1 MESNL
6 KVFKSDRF
14 DVEDT
19 ASLSL
24 FLYSDSLFIFAK
36 DKNQSNICIHEYMNF
51 DWDSLEQ
58 LVISDHLLKR
68 DIPAKVYLHHS
79 DFSLVP
85 GVLYQPGKE
94 ASYLAFAGEPKVNA
108 SYFNTPL
115 DSNNLQVLSCVE
127 GKLKKALEA
136 RFSDLTFHHGSVSF
150 LSYLFKE
157 RFNLIGQEIL
167 VSIFGNHIYAAAFSN
182 QELAAFNLFTIDTK
196 DDILKYVMIF
206 IEQLK
211 FDRNH
216 VRISLFGA
224 TDKSGISENWGK
236 EYFHN
241 FRLLS
246 SHANQNFTHGF
257 KHLKSVNLFETN
269 WQFD

>member
-14 DVEDT
+14 DVEDA

-24 FLYSDSLFIFAK
+24 FLYPDSLFIFAK
-36 DKNQSNICIHEYMNF
+36 DKNQTNICIHKYNHF
-51 DWDSLEQ
+51 SWDALEQ
-58 LVISDHLLKR
+58 LVISDHLLKA
-68 DIPAKVYLHHS
+68 DIPTKVYLHQP

-85 GVLYQPGKE
+85 GVLFQPAQE
-94 ASYLAFAGEPKVNA
+94 ASYLKYAGDQKANT

-115 DSNNLQVLSCVE
+115 DSNNLQVLSSIPD
-127 GKLKKALEA
+127 KLKKNLEA
-136 RFSDLTFHHGSVSF
+136 RFSELTFHHGSVSF

-167 VSIFGNHIYAAAFSN
+167 VSLFGSQIYVAAFLN
-182 QELAAFNLFTIDTK
+182 QELAAFNIFSIESK
-196 DDILKYVMIF
+196 EDILKYAMIL

-211 FDRNH
+211 FERNH
-216 VRISLFGA
+216 VRVNVFGA
-224 TDKSGISENWGK
+224 TGESGITEEWGK
-236 EYFHN
+236 EYFYN
-241 FRLLS
+241 FRLRTP
-246 SHANQNFTHGF
+246 HANQNYTHGF

>member
-24 FLYSDSLFIFAK
+24 FLYPDSLFIFAK
-36 DKNQSNICIHEYMNF
+36 DKNQTNICIHEYVDFEWN
-51 DWDSLEQ
+51 SLEQ
-58 LVISDHLLKR
+58 LVISDHLLKT
-68 DIPAKVYLHHS
+68 DIPTKIYLHQH

-85 GVLYQPGKE
+85 GVLFQSGQE
-94 ASYLAFAGEPKVNA
+94 SSYLAFAGDQKGNL

-115 DSNNLQVLSCVE
+115 DSNNLQVLSCISV
-127 GKLKKALEA
+127 KLKKALEA
-136 RFSDLTFHHGSVSF
+136 RFSELSFHHGSVSF

-157 RFNLIGQEIL
+157 RFNLIDQEIL
-167 VSIFGNHIYAAAFSN
+167 VSILGNQLYAAAFSK
-182 QELAAFNLFTIDTK
+182 QELAVFNIFTIDGK
-196 DDILKYVMIF
+196 EDVLKYSMILL
-206 IEQLK
+206 EQLK

-216 VRISLFGA
+216 VRISVFGA
-224 TDKSGISENWGK
+224 TKESGITEQWGK

-241 FRLLS
+241 FRLLTP
-246 SHANQNFTHGF
+246 HANQTFTHGF
-257 KHLKSVNLFETN
+257 KNLKSINLFETN

>member
-14 DVEDT
+14 DVEDA

-24 FLYSDSLFIFAK
+24 FLYPDSLFIFAK
-36 DKNQSNICIHEYMNF
+36 DKNNSNICIHEYINF
-51 DWDSLEQ
+51 EWNTLEQ
-58 LVISDHLLKR
+58 LVISDHLLKT
-68 DIPAKVYLHHS
+68 DIPAKVYLHQQY
-79 DFSLVP
+79 FSLVP
-85 GVLYQPGKE
+85 GVLFQPGQE
-94 ASYLAFAGEPKVNA
+94 ASYLAFAGDQKPKT

-115 DSNNLQVLSCVE
+115 DSNNLQVLSCISV
-127 GKLKKALEA
+127 KLKKSLEA
-136 RFSDLTFHHGSVSF
+136 RFSELTFHHGSVSF

-157 RFNLIGQEIL
+157 RFNLIVQEIL
-167 VSIFGNHIYAAAFSN
+167 ISLFGNQIYAAAFSN
-182 QELAAFNLFTIDTK
+182 QELAAFNIFSIDSK
-196 DDILKYVMIF
+196 DDILKYALIL

-224 TDKSGISENWGK
+224 TSENKITEDWGK
-236 EYFHN
+236 EYFFH
-241 FRLLS
+241 FQLLS
-246 SHANQNFTHGF
+246 PHANQNFTHGF

-269 WQFD
+269 WQFE

>member
-1 MESNL
+1 LESNL

-14 DVEDT
+14 DVEDA

-24 FLYSDSLFIFAK
+24 FLYPDFLFIFAK

-51 DWDSLEQ
+51 DWNSLEH
-58 LVISDHLLKR
+58 LLISDHLLKI
-68 DIPAKVYLHHS
+68 DIPAKIYLHHS

-94 ASYLAFAGEPKVNA
+94 ATYLAFAVDPKA
-108 SYFNTPL
+108 YTSYFNTPL
-115 DSNNLQVLSCVE
+115 DSNNLQVLSCIDQ
-127 GKLKKALEA
+127 KLKKALES
-136 RFSDLTFHHGSVSF
+136 RFSDLTFYHGSVSF

-167 VSIFGNHIYAAAFSN
+167 VSVFGSQIYLAAFSN
-182 QELAAFNLFTIDTK
+182 QELAAFNLFSIESK
-196 DDILKYVMIF
+196 DDILKYVMIVL
-206 IEQLK
+206 EQLK

-216 VRISLFGA
+216 LRVSIFGA
-224 TDKSGISENWGK
+224 TEGTGITESWGK
-236 EYFHN
+236 EYFHH

-246 SHANQNFTHGF
+246 PHANQNFTHGF

-269 WQFD
+269 WQFE

>member
-1 MESNL
+1 LESNL

-14 DVEDT
+14 DVEDA

-24 FLYSDSLFIFAK
+24 FLYPDSLFIFAK
-36 DKNQSNICIHEYMNF
+36 DKNQSNICIHEYLNF
-51 DWDSLEQ
+51 DWSYLEQ
-58 LVISDHLLKR
+58 LVISDHLLKT
-68 DIPAKVYLHHS
+68 DIPAKVYLHQPA
-79 DFSLVP
+79 FSIVP
-85 GVLYQPGKE
+85 GVLYQPGQE
-94 ASYLAFAGEPKVNA
+94 ATYLAFAGDQKANT

-115 DSNNLQVLSCVE
+115 DSNNLQVLASVS
-127 GKLKKALEA
+127 GKLKKSLEA
-136 RFSDLTFHHGSVSF
+136 RFSELTFHHGSVSF

-167 VSIFGNHIYAAAFSN
+167 VSIFGNQIYAAAFLN
-182 QELAAFNLFTIDTK
+182 QDLAAFNIFSIDSK
-196 DDILKYVMIF
+196 EDILKYALIL

-224 TDKSGISENWGK
+224 SSENGITEDWGK
-236 EYFHN
+236 EYFSN

-246 SHANQNFTHGF
+246 PHANQNFTHGF

>member
-14 DVEDT
+14 DVEDA

-24 FLYSDSLFIFAK
+24 FLYPDSLFIFAK
-36 DKNQSNICIHEYMNF
+36 DKNQSNIGIHEYINF
-51 DWDSLEQ
+51 NWASLEQ
-58 LVISDHLLKR
+58 LVTSDHLLR
-68 DIPAKVYLHHS
+68 TDLPAKIYLHQPE
-79 DFSLVP
+79 FSLVP
-85 GVLYQPGKE
+85 GVLFQPGQE
-94 ASYLAFAGEPKVNA
+94 ATYLAFASEQQANT

-115 DSNNLQVLSCVE
+115 DSNNLQVLSSIS
-127 GKLKKALEA
+127 GKLKKTLEA
-136 RFSDLTFHHGSVSF
+136 RFSDLTFHHGSVCF

-167 VSIFGNHIYAAAFSN
+167 VSIFGNQIYAAAFSN
-182 QELAAFNLFTIDTK
+182 QELAVFNIFSIDSK
-196 DDILKYVMIF
+196 EDILKYALVLIN
-206 IEQLK
+206 QLK

-216 VRISLFGA
+216 VRISVFGA
-224 TDKSGISENWGK
+224 TNESGITEDWGK

-241 FRLLS
+241 FRLLTP
-246 SHANQNFTHGF
+246 HANQNFTHGF

>member
-14 DVEDT
+14 DVEDA

-24 FLYSDSLFIFAK
+24 FLYPDSLFIFAK
-36 DKNQSNICIHEYMNF
+36 DNNQTNICIHEYINF
-51 DWDSLEQ
+51 DWASLEQ
-58 LVISDHLLKR
+58 LVISDHLLKN
-68 DIPAKVYLHHS
+68 DVPAKIYLHQP
-79 DFSLVP
+79 DFCLVP
-85 GVLYQPGKE
+85 GVLFQPGQE
-94 ASYLAFAGEPKVNA
+94 ASYLSFASEQKANT

-115 DSNNLQVLSCVE
+115 DSNNLQVLS
-127 GKLKKALEA
+127 GISSKLKKSLEA
-136 RFSDLTFHHGSVSF
+136 RFSELTFHHGSVSF

-167 VSIFGNHIYAAAFSN
+167 ISIFGNQIYAAAFSN
-182 QELAAFNLFTIDTK
+182 QELAVFNIFSIDSK
-196 DDILKYVMIF
+196 EDILKYALIL

-216 VRISLFGA
+216 ARVSLFGA
-224 TDKSGISENWGK
+224 TEENGITEDWGK
-236 EYFHN
+236 GYFHH
-241 FRLLS
+241 FRLLTP
-246 SHANQNFTHGF
+246 HANQNFTHGF

>member
-14 DVEDT
+14 DVED
-19 ASLSL
+19 ASNLSL
-24 FLYSDSLFIFAK
+24 FLYPDSLFIFAK
-36 DKNQSNICIHEYMNF
+36 DKNQTNICIHEYLNF
-51 DWDSLEQ
+51 DWNSLEQ
-58 LVISDHLLKR
+58 LVISDHLLKN
-68 DIPAKVYLHHS
+68 DIPATIYLHQP

-85 GVLYQPGKE
+85 GVLFQPGEE
-94 ASYLAFAGEPKVNA
+94 ATYLSFASEQHPNT
-108 SYFNTPL
+108 SYFSTPL
-115 DSNNLQVLSCVE
+115 DSNNLQILSGIA
-127 GKLKKALEA
+127 GKLKKSLQA
-136 RFSDLTFHHGSVSF
+136 RFSELTFHHGSVSF

-167 VSIFGNHIYAAAFSN
+167 ISIFGNQIYAAAFSN
-182 QELAAFNLFTIDTK
+182 QELAAFNMFSIDSK
-196 DDILKYVMIF
+196 DDILKYTLIF

-224 TDKSGISENWGK
+224 TSESEITEEWGK
-236 EYFHN
+236 AYFHH
-241 FRLLS
+241 FRLLNP
-246 SHANQNFTHGF
+246 HANQNYTHGF

>member
-14 DVEDT
+14 DVED
-19 ASLSL
+19 ASSLSL
-24 FLYSDSLFIFAK
+24 FLYPDSLFIFAK
-36 DKNQSNICIHEYMNF
+36 DKNQTNICIHEYLNF
-51 DWDSLEQ
+51 EWNSLEQ
-58 LVISDHLLKR
+58 LIISDHLLKN
-68 DIPAKVYLHHS
+68 DIPTTIYLHQP

-85 GVLYQPGKE
+85 GVLFQPGEE
-94 ASYLAFAGEPKVNA
+94 AAYLSFASEQQANT

-115 DSNNLQVLSCVE
+115 DSNNLQILSGIA
-127 GKLKKALEA
+127 GKLKKSLQA
-136 RFSDLTFHHGSVSF
+136 RFSELTFHHGSVSF

-167 VSIFGNHIYAAAFSN
+167 ISMFGNQMYVAAFSN
-182 QELAAFNLFTIDTK
+182 QELAAFNMFSIESK
-196 DDILKYVMIF
+196 EEILKYALIF

-224 TDKSGISENWGK
+224 TSESGITEEWGK
-236 EYFHN
+236 EYFYN

-246 SHANQNFTHGF
+246 PHANQNYTHGF

>member
-14 DVEDT
+14 DVEDA

-24 FLYSDSLFIFAK
+24 FLYPDFLFIFAK

-51 DWDSLEQ
+51 DWNSLEQ
-58 LVISDHLLKR
+58 LVISDHLLKA
-68 DIPAKVYLHHS
+68 DIPATVYLHQKN
-79 DFSLVP
+79 FSLVP
-85 GVLYQPGKE
+85 GVLYQPGEE
-94 ASYLAFAGEPKVNA
+94 ASYLAFATDQQANA

-115 DSNNLQVLSCVE
+115 DSNNLQVISAIS
-127 GKLKKALEA
+127 GKLKKSLEA
-136 RFSDLTFHHGSVSF
+136 RFSELTFHHGSVSF

-167 VSIFGNHIYAAAFSN
+167 ISIFGNQIYAAAFSN
-182 QELAAFNLFTIDTK
+182 QELAAFNVFSIESKEDV
-196 DDILKYVMIF
+196 LKYALIL
-206 IEQLK
+206 IKQLK

-224 TDKSGISENWGK
+224 SSKSGITENWGK
-236 EYFHN
+236 EYFHH
-241 FRLLS
+241 FRLLTP
-246 SHANQNFTHGF
+246 HTNQNFTHGF